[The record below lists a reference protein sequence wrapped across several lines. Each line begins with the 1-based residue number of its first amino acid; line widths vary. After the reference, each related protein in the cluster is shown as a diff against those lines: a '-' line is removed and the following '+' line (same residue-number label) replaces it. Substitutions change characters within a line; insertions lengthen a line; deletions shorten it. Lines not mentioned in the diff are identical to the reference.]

1 MTRIRSHSGKPAKEH
16 GELNVKKIAMIK
28 NTKSVTVTRTTTV
41 LYDSNGRRVSQVKVK
56 EVKKTKGETLDLFKE
71 KLNNY
76 LDEKENLKKPV
87 LRDQTLFKFNLEK

>member
-1 MTRIRSHSGKPAKEH
+1 
-16 GELNVKKIAMIK
+16 MIK